1 MNKEPQSFY
10 TIRFSDCDLFGHLN
24 NARYLDYFLNAR
36 EDHLKDHY
44 QMELST
50 YYKQGISWLVGSHE
64 INYLRPA
71 QYNEKVI
78 IQTSLIKASDQ
89 YLLVELQ
96 MLNAEQNEIKAIMW
110 TRFIPVNVKTGRR
123 ENHPAA
129 FMEFA
134 KSIELENTFY
144 EEGLKSRMVALL
156 KEKKN
161 ALTV

>member
-1 MNKEPQSFY
+1 MNKTPHSFY
-10 TIRFSDCDLFGHLN
+10 TVRFSDCDLFGHLN

-71 QYNEKVI
+71 QYNEKVC
-78 IQTSLIKASDQ
+78 IQTSLVKASE
-89 YLLVELQ
+89 YSLLVELQ
-96 MLNAEQNEIKAIMW
+96 MLNEAQNELKAVMW
-110 TRFIPVNVKTGRR
+110 TSFIPVNVKTGRR
-123 ENHPAA
+123 ENHPIE
-129 FMEFA
+129 FMDFA
-134 KSIELENTFY
+134 KSIVSENTFV
-144 EEGLKSRMVALL
+144 EEGIKNRITSLI

-161 ALTV
+161 VVSV